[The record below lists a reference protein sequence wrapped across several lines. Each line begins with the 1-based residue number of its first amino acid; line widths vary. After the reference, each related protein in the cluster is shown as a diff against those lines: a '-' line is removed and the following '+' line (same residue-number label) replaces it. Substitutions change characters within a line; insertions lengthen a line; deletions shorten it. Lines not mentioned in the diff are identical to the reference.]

1 MSSLVSF
8 PEATKPSLGNSQ
20 WLLRLRWCAVIGQ
33 LLTIAISYW
42 GLNIELSVSTLVTLV
57 AITAGTNILFWLYL
71 RQFSQIDRKG
81 KLANIEKYLLP
92 GILLLD
98 MNVLTAMLYFSGGP
112 TNPFLFFYFVNVAI
126 GGMILPTASAWLLV
140 TNAIAGVLLLLNSHK
155 TIPML
160 SHSMDSEQS
169 SPLHKFSFFIAFVTS
184 CLVVTYFMRLL
195 YQQLAQREQQMRL
208 AEQQQAKVHRLEAL
222 ATLAAGA
229 AHELA
234 TPLSTIAV
242 VAKEMSRN
250 VNRWNAPD
258 SLRQDLTLI
267 QEELKYCRSVL
278 DRMRAGAGEAAA
290 ERIADITAEQVIAE
304 VLVGL
309 RDAQRVVVQRDALPT
324 TSLRLPLQAVAQAL
338 RNLVQNALDAT
349 PTEQSVV
356 LSIQQVNQGD
366 WDIRV
371 EDSGAGMPD
380 SILKRIGEP
389 FFTTKEPGKGMG
401 LGVYLSHNVLSGLGG
416 NLEFESRPGQG
427 TVASIRLPKSVSNVP
442 VG

>member
-1 MSSLVSF
+1 
-8 PEATKPSLGNSQ
+8 
-20 WLLRLRWCAVIGQ
+20 
-33 LLTIAISYW
+33 
-42 GLNIELSVSTLVTLV
+42 
-57 AITAGTNILFWLYL
+57 
-71 RQFSQIDRKG
+71 
-81 KLANIEKYLLP
+81 
-92 GILLLD
+92 
-98 MNVLTAMLYFSGGP
+98 
-112 TNPFLFFYFVNVAI
+112 
-126 GGMILPTASAWLLV
+126 
-140 TNAIAGVLLLLNSHK
+140 
-155 TIPML
+155 
-160 SHSMDSEQS
+160 
-169 SPLHKFSFFIAFVTS
+169 
-184 CLVVTYFMRLL
+184 MRLL

-309 RDAQRVVVQRDALPT
+309 RDAQRVVVERNALPT

-338 RNLVQNALDAT
+338 RNLVQNAIDAT

-371 EDSGAGMPD
+371 EDRGDGMSE

-427 TVASIRLPKSVSNVP
+427 TVASIRLPKSVSNSP